1 MSVDCNYGRLSQ
13 TPSPPLLIPPSP
25 SPNHPLSLNLIHQ
38 NHNFLH
44 LTSEMVDQKTFSAL
58 KKGNRRA
65 QKVLY
70 DDLSPQMFAV
80 CRRYIANAQDAEDIM
95 IKGFFNAFTKLDQ
108 LDDPEALAAWMR
120 RIMVNEC
127 LMYHRRNKKF
137 KSTLE
142 LHLAQSVVWKDDV
155 LDQLTAQ
162 EIFSYIDELPDGYRN
177 VFNLYCIEGYK
188 HREIAEMLNIS
199 INTSKSQLILAR
211 KRLKARI
218 EVNNKTKKS
227 NEQ

>member
-1 MSVDCNYGRLSQ
+1 
-13 TPSPPLLIPPSP
+13 
-25 SPNHPLSLNLIHQ
+25 
-38 NHNFLH
+38 
-44 LTSEMVDQKTFSAL
+44 MVDQKTFTAL
-58 KKGNRRA
+58 KKGDRRA
-65 QKVLY
+65 QKALY
-70 DDLSPQMFAV
+70 DELSPQMYAV

-108 LDDPEALAAWMR
+108 LDEPEALEAWMR

-142 LHLAQSVVWKDDV
+142 LNVAHDVALEESV
-155 LDQLTAQ
+155 LDELSAQ
-162 EIFSYIDELPDGYRN
+162 EIFSYIDELPDGYRT
-177 VFNLYCIEGYK
+177 VFNLFCIEGYK
-188 HREIAEMLNIS
+188 HREIAEMLDIS

-211 KRLKARI
+211 KKLKARI
-218 EVNNKTKKS
+218 EANNKTRKS